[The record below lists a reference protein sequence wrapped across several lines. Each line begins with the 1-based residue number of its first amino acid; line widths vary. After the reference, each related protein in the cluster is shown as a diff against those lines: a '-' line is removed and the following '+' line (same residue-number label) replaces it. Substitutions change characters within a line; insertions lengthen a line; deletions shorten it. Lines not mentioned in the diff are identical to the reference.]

1 MSNFCR
7 ALWVKIFYTIILGVF
22 FVMGL
27 MFSFD
32 TYLKA
37 KMFQSSEFK
46 NVASEV
52 KAGCTH
58 DASIK
63 SPLFHFPMGFGCY
76 NPATQCFSESNI
88 IPDTQFY
95 TYKNQKGTT
104 VFVQNI
110 NGIDEDELEV
120 KCVSTKYVNNE
131 NNKLIYQ
138 LSAAFSWAGLVVGAI
153 SLLSI
158 WFCCSDWFRCCCCK
172 EKHVDITSVYV

>member
-7 ALWVKIFYTIILGVF
+7 ALWVKIFYTVILGVF

-32 TYLKA
+32 TYLQA
-37 KMFQSSEFK
+37 QMFSRSEFK
-46 NVASEV
+46 NAAPEI

-58 DASIK
+58 DAQIK

-76 NPATQCFSESNI
+76 NPATQCFSESNV

-95 TYKNQKGTT
+95 SYKNQKGTT

-120 KCVSTKYVNNE
+120 KCVSTKFVNSNE

-138 LSAAFSWAGLVVGAI
+138 LSAAFSLPV
-153 SLLSI
+153 S
-158 WFCCSDWFRCCCCK
+158 
-172 EKHVDITSVYV
+172 